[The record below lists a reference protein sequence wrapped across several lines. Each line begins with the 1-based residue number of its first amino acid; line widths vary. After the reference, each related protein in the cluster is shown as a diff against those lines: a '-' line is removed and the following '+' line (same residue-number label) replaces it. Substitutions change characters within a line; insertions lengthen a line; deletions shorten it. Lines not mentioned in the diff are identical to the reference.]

1 MARNFSQYYE
11 NDDISRHQYDEYIL
25 CITKLGFTPKQANSI
40 LLKKG
45 ALKTFK
51 FLTQNFAEFK
61 EFFSFEDMTLMAS
74 CNFGDLHLKIVLE
87 NRAALEAI
95 GFTRFQII
103 GIATYESGVNNL
115 MAIVKHQSTLKCLGY
130 NVSQIYEMAACRWG
144 EKNLNF
150 VVDIAPQ
157 ALHLFIKLPVIKN
170 LVEQKAFAEHVKL
183 LSRPPK
189 SELQL
194 LDKVVFYDFHNP
206 LPKRPMLES
215 RPCFFAPV
223 EKTTVEI
230 SDEELFMM
238 GMMGVDTEEL
248 YHPTGLSK
256 S

>member
-1 MARNFSQYYE
+1 
-11 NDDISRHQYDEYIL
+11 
-25 CITKLGFTPKQANSI
+25 
-40 LLKKG
+40 
-45 ALKTFK
+45 
-51 FLTQNFAEFK
+51 
-61 EFFSFEDMTLMAS
+61 
-74 CNFGDLHLKIVLE
+74 
-87 NRAALEAI
+87 
-95 GFTRFQII
+95 
-103 GIATYESGVNNL
+103 
-115 MAIVKHQSTLKCLGY
+115 
-130 NVSQIYEMAACRWG
+130 MAACRWG

-157 ALHLFIKLPVIKN
+157 ALHLFIKLPVIRN

-189 SELQL
+189 YELQL
-194 LDKVVFYDFHNP
+194 LDQVVFHELSDYLDNP

-215 RPCFFAPV
+215 RPCFFAPF

-248 YHPTGLSK
+248 YHPTGLSN